1 MQKKYSNKRIKF
13 SSCIL
18 GCGSYLPKKI
28 VTNND
33 LSKKID
39 TSDEWIKTR
48 TGIKQRY
55 IASKNQL
62 NSDLGFQAARKA
74 IKNSKIKISDID
86 LIIVATSTP
95 DHTFPSTAT
104 KIQAKLGLK
113 KGFAFDVQAACS
125 GFIYAISIAD
135 NYISNKQAKNVLVIG
150 SEIFSRILDWNDRS
164 TCVLFGD
171 GAGAIVLSDNKKKN
185 SGIISTELYSDGRFY
200 DLLYVNG
207 GVSSNQKSGHVKMK
221 GKEVF
226 RHAVEKLSNCIELS
240 LKKNNLVKDQID
252 WIIPHQ
258 ANKRIMDMTANKL
271 GIPREKILI
280 TIDRYANTSSAS
292 IPLTLDYALSKKII
306 KRGQIVVLEAIG
318 GGLTWGCSILKY

>member
-1 MQKKYSNKRIKF
+1 MGF
-13 SSCIL
+13 SSYIL
-18 GCGSYLPKKI
+18 GCGGYVPKKI
-28 VTNND
+28 LTNND
-33 LSKKID
+33 LSKKLN
-39 TSDEWIKTR
+39 TTDEWIKTR
-48 TGIKQRY
+48 TGINQRH
-55 IASKNQL
+55 IADKKQL
-62 NSDLGFQAARKA
+62 NSDLGLEAAKKA

-104 KIQAKLGLK
+104 RIQGKLGIK
-113 KGFAFDVQAACS
+113 KGFAFDIQAACS
-125 GFIYAISIAD
+125 GFIYAMSVAD
-135 NYISNKQAKNVLVIG
+135 NFLSNNQASNALIIG

-171 GAGAIVLSDNKKKN
+171 GAGAIVLSKKKNMN

-207 GVSSNQKSGHVKMK
+207 GVASNQKAGHIKMK

-226 RHAVEKLSNCIELS
+226 KHAVKKMVSSIKFN
-240 LKKNNLVKDQID
+240 LKKNKLKKEDID

-258 ANKRIMDMTANKL
+258 ANKRIMDMSAIKL
-271 GIPREKILI
+271 GVSKNKVLV
-280 TIDRYANTSSAS
+280 TVDQYANTSTAS
-292 IPLTLDYALSKKII
+292 IPLTLDYALSNNII
-306 KRGQIVVLEAIG
+306 KRGEIIVFEAIG